1 MYNINMKFEW
11 DADKNSSNKMKH
23 GIDFEAA
30 KGLWLD
36 EDRVEIRVPY
46 PIEDRWIVIGKLQ
59 KKVWSAIYTIRAES
73 VRFISVRRARK
84 KEVELYENKEKS
96 YKQRRA

>member
-1 MYNINMKFEW
+1 MYNINMNFEW

-73 VRFISVRRARK
+73 VRLISVRRARK